1 MKTAGNR
8 LAAALLAAALTLAA
22 CGGRGQENQT
32 AEFPSIPGGTLIGC
46 CTDGEYMYLLTRE
59 ADGRTLL
66 CRSDLSGARREALE
80 EYRPAQPP
88 EEGTLRTL
96 GPVLAPD
103 CSLWL
108 YEAWSVPREG
118 PEEGR
123 DDFHRL
129 RQLDAATG
137 REGEQ
142 VDLSEAIR
150 ALGGGIFDITGFTLD
165 CAGNVCL
172 AGDRGL
178 AVLDIGGSL
187 LFSLR
192 AAPGGYAPPGPI

>member
-8 LAAALLAAALTLAA
+8 LAAALLAAVLTLAA
-22 CGGRGQENQT
+22 CGGGEQENQT
-32 AEFPSIPGGTLIGC
+32 AEFPSIPGGTLVGC
-46 CTDGEYMYLLTRE
+46 CTDGEHTYLLTRE
-59 ADGRTLL
+59 ADGRTRL
-66 CRSDLSGARREALE
+66 CREDLSGARREALE

-88 EEGTLRTL
+88 QAEALRVL

-103 CSLWL
+103 GSLWL

-192 AAPGGYAPPGPI
+192 AASGGYAPPGPI